1 LPIRLTRFK
10 RVSITA
16 FRFTHFQRLQSRHS
30 KTADPLDEQRIE
42 GNFQIIRKNV
52 KITVFRYSDN
62 ALVTLIKSTDTAE
75 LQKQHNFNRVL
86 ILTEKIE
93 KYLIVR
99 YGFEIFIST
108 LITLEIIFS
117 SKTSTV
123 RTVRN

>member
-1 LPIRLTRFK
+1 M
-10 RVSITA
+10 
-16 FRFTHFQRLQSRHS
+16 
-30 KTADPLDEQRIE
+30 
-42 GNFQIIRKNV
+42 
-52 KITVFRYSDN
+52 
-62 ALVTLIKSTDTAE
+62 TLIKSTDTAE